1 MSSLSHFRR
10 LDNRKVQLALAALVV
25 FGSFLHPAL
34 PRVFASATPPL
45 IILTPS
51 IRRKGWL
58 IIAVLVYTLLA
69 DWYHN
74 GSDLLFY
81 NPRVS
86 SEPLLQSHAPA
97 GTVLLGGEIISFHSP
112 ESVYVGR
119 VSFHTPQGTFA
130 IGHGMP
136 AVSASM
142 TVRVNG
148 VALKGPPVMT
158 QSELGILIEGVPPPS
173 GVREMTLLSPGDID
187 LESEAYMLN
196 VDVPVPLEISGFAL
210 HEGQQF
216 LVFRFK
222 DKDFRLSPGM
232 SGSPI
237 FQGESI
243 IGVVATKF
251 TFPYKPPMVGRAL
264 LASDMYHGLL
274 RDHTERPE

>member
-142 TVRVNG
+142 NVRVNG
-148 VALKGPPVMT
+148 VA
-158 QSELGILIEGVPPPS
+158 
-173 GVREMTLLSPGDID
+173 
-187 LESEAYMLN
+187 
-196 VDVPVPLEISGFAL
+196 
-210 HEGQQF
+210 
-216 LVFRFK
+216 
-222 DKDFRLSPGM
+222 
-232 SGSPI
+232 
-237 FQGESI
+237 
-243 IGVVATKF
+243 
-251 TFPYKPPMVGRAL
+251 
-264 LASDMYHGLL
+264 
-274 RDHTERPE
+274 